1 MRIGLNFGGTGKG
14 LADLLARFVQAETDG
29 YHTAWTSSAG
39 YDPLMLLAL
48 VGHQTKTIELGTAV
62 VPTFPRHPVAL
73 AQQALTVQAASGNR
87 FTLGIGLSHRV
98 SMEERLGID
107 FSKPVRHM
115 REYLSVLNGV
125 LTGQP
130 TQFSGQVYRVN
141 TQLAVPNVKAPSVIV
156 AALGEQMLKLAGR
169 MADGTITW
177 MGGPKYLATVAI
189 PVITKAAREAGRPA
203 PRIVAGFPVA
213 VTNHP
218 EAAKAAVAQTY
229 ANYANLPSYRHILE
243 IEGAADVT
251 LAAVIGD
258 ETQVEAQLKRLADSG
273 VTDFNASLFGVKE
286 DPGTA
291 GRTHGFLG
299 SLAKA
304 GIK

>member
-14 LADLLARFVQAETDG
+14 LADLLARFAQAESDG
-29 YHTAWTSSAG
+29 YSTAWSSSAG

-48 VGHQTKTIELGTAV
+48 AGQATTTIELGTAV
-62 VPTFPRHPVAL
+62 VPTYPRHPVAL

-98 SMEERLGID
+98 TIEDRLGIA
-107 FSKPVRHM
+107 FARPVRHM
-115 REYLSVLNGV
+115 REYLTVLRGA
-125 LTGQP
+125 LSGQP
-130 TQFSGQVYRVN
+130 TQFSGELYRVN
-141 TQLAVPNVKAPSVIV
+141 TQLAVPNVKPPAVII
-156 AALGEQMLKLAGR
+156 AALGAQMLKLAGR
-169 MADGTITW
+169 LADGTITW
-177 MGGPKYLATVAI
+177 MGGPKYLETVAVPTI
-189 PVITKAAREAGRPA
+189 SKAAHDAGRHA

-218 EAAKAAVAQTY
+218 DAAKAAVAQIFASY
-229 ANYANLPSYRHILE
+229 ATLPSYRAILE
-243 IEGAADVT
+243 IEGAPDVT
-251 LAAVIGD
+251 LAAIIGD
-258 ETQVEAQLKRLADSG
+258 ETHVESQLKRLADIG